1 MCVSTIPPI
10 PHAFLSIIANLKCKK
25 LIKTHSKLKS
35 PIKNLPCKLETSPPS
50 RFYAVALSTQN
61 MAPSVALGPL
71 LTVPSARYR
80 FLKVTQLSEWWLCLG
95 YEFVG
100 RNLTS
105 SVLCGFFA
113 IMYFQRKTTKIAM
126 FRMWGED
133 TLQFPLRHDLMMM
146 LWPLPWLQQPLAP
159 LSRQEAGWACI
170 HVPEHPLLAAGL
182 NLLVSAQSQPPRPS

>member
-1 MCVSTIPPI
+1 MQIRNISTFQILCCGPEHPKHGSFGG
-10 PHAFLSIIANLKCKK
+10 PRA
-25 LIKTHSKLKS
+25 S
-35 PIKNLPCKLETSPPS
+35 PDSP
-50 RFYAVALSTQN
+50 LST
-61 MAPSVALGPL
+61 
-71 LTVPSARYR
+71 YR

-105 SVLCGFFA
+105 SVLCGLFA

-133 TLQFPLRHDLMMM
+133 TLQFPLRHDLVMM